1 MIMTTEEKKD
11 KYREW
16 RKNNRDKLNMYAKTY
31 RDRHKDK
38 YRAYRRDYYR
48 RNSKKILE
56 EEKMRKLKQKQELE
70 DARKKLHEYEK
81 ILNEIKSE
89 INE

>member
-1 MIMTTEEKKD
+1 VSEISYKD
-11 KYREW
+11 KMRQAEYMKEW
-16 RKNNRDKLNMYAKTY
+16 RERN
-31 RDRHKDK
+31 KDK

-70 DARKKLHEYEK
+70 DARNKLHEYEK
-81 ILNEIKSE
+81 ILNEIKGE
-89 INE
+89 INEYQCSKI